1 MLLTLQKLA
10 NAVYKSGLDFCWL
23 SRLKS
28 DRENI
33 NADLP
38 WGIRDRTHVP
48 CSESVESWPLDRW
61 GAPLMQIK
69 HTYVCILTYFE

>member
-10 NAVYKSGLDFCWL
+10 NAVYKSELDFCWL

-28 DRENI
+28 DREN

-38 WGIRDRTHVP
+38 WGIQDQIHVP
-48 CSESVESWPLDRW
+48 CSESAES
-61 GAPLMQIK
+61 
-69 HTYVCILTYFE
+69 

>member
-1 MLLTLQKLA
+1 MLLA
-10 NAVYKSGLDFCWL
+10 NAVYKSGLYFCWL

-33 NADLP
+33 NADLL

-48 CSESVESWPLDRW
+48 CSESAES
-61 GAPLMQIK
+61 
-69 HTYVCILTYFE
+69 